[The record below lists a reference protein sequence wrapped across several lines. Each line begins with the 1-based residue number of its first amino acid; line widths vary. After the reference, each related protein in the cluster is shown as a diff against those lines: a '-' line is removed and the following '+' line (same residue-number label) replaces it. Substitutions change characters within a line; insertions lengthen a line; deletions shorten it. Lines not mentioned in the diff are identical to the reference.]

1 MIPTSRT
8 VVPIADRVGG
18 GPAAVTNATF
28 VVSGGGTITDVDARI
43 GELRHPYLG
52 DLTIELIHAGET
64 VMLFNPP
71 DALDGDDIVDAVF
84 DSDSAT
90 PVFSAGPG
98 PATGTM
104 RPQDA
109 AGLNRFDGLPAAGV
123 WTLRITDLGA
133 GDAGVAPRVGRVRC
147 RLPVRAARDPGGE
160 HRRRRRAD
168 DRQRHGQR
176 LGDPERPRDRAALR
190 LRHDD
195 RVRGGQRDAGR
206 RGRRRSRSPGPRR

>member
-1 MIPTSRT
+1 MTADRTTRVSMIPTSRT

-28 VVSGGGTITDVDARI
+28 EVSGGGTITDVDARI

-90 PVFSAGPG
+90 PVYSAGPG

-109 AGLNRFDGLPAAGV
+109 AGLNRFDGLPAGGV
-123 WTLRITDLGA
+123 WTLRITDLA
-133 GDAGVAPRVGRVRC
+133 
-147 RLPVRAARDPGGE
+147 E
-160 HRRRRRAD
+160 RRRR
-168 DRQRHGQR
+168 G
-176 LGDPERPRDRAALR
+176 AA
-190 LRHDD
+190 
-195 RVRGGQRDAGR
+195 
-206 RGRRRSRSPGPRR
+206 